1 MHLPPFLFIS
11 LLNCRGT
18 LTGRRSKANKCRG
31 HLSDSVTV
39 IGVSLSMFSQ
49 EEKRKFDRLTGS
61 YYKTLDSN
69 LSTSSKKKE
78 AVLNEVRGGR
88 GRVKRGRERV
98 KRGREKRGEGGME
111 GERVEEGVE
120 ER

>member
-11 LLNCRGT
+11 LLDCRGT

-88 GRVKRGRERV
+88 RRVKRGRWEGGRRGE
-98 KRGREKRGEGGME
+98 KEEWKGRE
-111 GERVEEGVE
+111 
-120 ER
+120 